1 MQIDAKNLK
10 EIHVGN
16 VPLVADD
23 ERFYAIQNARKY
35 ACSNYGR
42 LYRKTVKDRYNK
54 VPMLYV
60 NGNEAYSI
68 LFDNAKAEKIISIR
82 KLLAMVFYPSD
93 RGIYLYCGNWN
104 PFDAKRWNV
113 EKLDVLR
120 GKDEIMEAILSKM
133 EHRSPSYKDFNTNNG
148 FLNQPQSK
156 ERINKVLHQKY
167 WNMRSRATNIKVK
180 QRQPQYQDTTIS
192 NEWLNNPESFYSWYM
207 EHTYYYPGNL
217 SVDKD
222 ILSFGTTNKYS
233 AEYVA
238 IVPIYINNIFTG
250 DSRSRLGYSI
260 QEKERADGTKYFLL
274 PATAYRFKGETLKQ
288 VACDTYTEALRAGRN
303 RKADYIRKVIAD
315 EREKGYMPE
324 YILDAMEK
332 WANRCELG
340 LVKLW
345 EPSEE
350 TLEEMGV
357 I

>member
-1 MQIDAKNLK
+1 MQIDAQNLK
-10 EIHVGN
+10 ELHVGR

-23 ERFYAIQNARKY
+23 ERFYAIPNANNF

-42 LYRKTVKDRYNK
+42 LYQKADEGGYNK

-68 LFDNAKAEKIISIR
+68 SFDDAKTKKIISIR
-82 KLLAMVFYPSD
+82 KLLAMVFYPSE
-93 RGIYLYCGNWN
+93 REIYLYCRNWN

-113 EKLDVLR
+113 ENLDVLR
-120 GKDEIMEAILSKM
+120 GKNEIVEAILSKL
-133 EHRSPSYKDFNTNNG
+133 EHRVPSYTDFNNDNG

-156 ERINKVLHQKY
+156 ERINKVLHRKY
-167 WNMRSRATNIKVK
+167 WNMRSRATNFKVK
-180 QRQPQYQDTTIS
+180 QQQPQYQDTTIS
-192 NEWLNNPESFYSWYM
+192 NEWLNNPESFYKWYM

-260 QEKERADGTKYFLL
+260 QEKERADGT
-274 PATAYRFKGETLKQ
+274 
-288 VACDTYTEALRAGRN
+288 
-303 RKADYIRKVIAD
+303 
-315 EREKGYMPE
+315 
-324 YILDAMEK
+324 
-332 WANRCELG
+332 
-340 LVKLW
+340 
-345 EPSEE
+345 
-350 TLEEMGV
+350 
-357 I
+357 

>member
-1 MQIDAKNLK
+1 MQIDVSDLT
-10 EIHVGN
+10 ELHVGR
-16 VPLVADD
+16 VPLLTDD
-23 ERFYAIQNARKY
+23 ERFYSIPNAKNY

-42 LYRKTVKDRYNK
+42 LYRKTDEGGYNK

-68 LFDNAKAEKIISIR
+68 SFDDTKTEKIISIR
-82 KLLAMVFYPSD
+82 KLLAMVFYPSE
-93 RGIYLYCGNWN
+93 RGIYLYCRNWN
-104 PFDAKRWNV
+104 PFDEKRWNV
-113 EKLDVLR
+113 ENLNVLR
-120 GKDEIMEAILSKM
+120 SKDEIVEAILSKL
-133 EHRSPSYKDFNTNNG
+133 EHRTPTYEDFNCDNG
-148 FLNQPQSK
+148 FQNQPQTK

-192 NEWLNNPESFYSWYM
+192 NGWLNNPESFYSWYM
-207 EHTYYYPGNL
+207 KHTYYYPGNL

-233 AEYVA
+233 SEYVT

-250 DSRSRLGYSI
+250 DSRSKLGYSI

-288 VACDTYTEALRAGRN
+288 VACDTYIEALRAGRN
-303 RKADYIRKVIAD
+303 RKANYIRKVVAD
-315 EREKGYMPE
+315 EREKGYIPE
-324 YILDAMEK
+324 YILVAMEK

-340 LVKLW
+340 LVKMW

-350 TLEEMGV
+350 TLKEMGV